1 MDCFVSTCGC
11 YILLDVSEP
20 VGRHHPLVK
29 RLRALRR
36 DARRRESEGVFVAEG
51 IHLVSEALAARAAVE
66 LVAVSP
72 RLLLKPEGRALMREI
87 EGRGMPCV
95 EAADSVLDSVQD
107 ARSPQPVLALV
118 GRPRWSHEQALSRD
132 DSAPLIV
139 VAFGL
144 QEPGNLGA
152 LVRTADGA
160 GAAACYVCG
169 DSVDPYHPRAVRA
182 TMGSIF
188 RLPTPRVDLP
198 DLLRRFRDRAVR
210 TIGTSPSATTSYLE
224 CDLARPVAVFF
235 GREGTGLPDELAARL
250 DDRVHIPLRP
260 GVESL
265 SVGAAA
271 AVLLFEA
278 ARQRS
283 VSPRS

>member
-1 MDCFVSTCGC
+1 V
-11 YILLDVSEP
+11 
-20 VGRHHPLVK
+20 R

-51 IHLVSEALAARAAVE
+51 IHLVSEALAARAPVE

-72 RLLLKPEGRALMREI
+72 RLLLKAEGSALLREV
-87 EGRGMPCV
+87 ERRGLPCF
-95 EAADSVLDSVQD
+95 EAAESVLDSVQD
-107 ARSPQPVLALV
+107 ARSPQPVLAVV
-118 GRPRWSHEQALSRD
+118 GRTRWPPDAGLSLD
-132 DSAPLIV
+132 DPAPWVV

-144 QEPGNLGA
+144 QDPGNLGA

-160 GAAACYVCG
+160 GAGACYICG
-169 DSVDPYHPRAVRA
+169 ESVDPYHPRTVRA

-188 RLPTPRVDLP
+188 RMPTPAAELSE
-198 DLLRRFRDRAVR
+198 LLRLFRDRGLH
-210 TIGTSPSATTSYLE
+210 TIGASPSARLSYLE
-224 CDLARPVAVFF
+224 CDLARPAAVFF
-235 GREGTGLPDELAARL
+235 GREGAGLPEEVALRL
-250 DDRVHIPLRP
+250 DERVQIPLRP

-283 VSPRS
+283 LSPRS